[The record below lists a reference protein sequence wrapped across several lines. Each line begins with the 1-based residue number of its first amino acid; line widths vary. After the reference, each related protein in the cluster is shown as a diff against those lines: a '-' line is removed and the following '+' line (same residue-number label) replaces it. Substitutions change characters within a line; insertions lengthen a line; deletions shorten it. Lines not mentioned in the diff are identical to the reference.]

1 MSFSPDG
8 NILTITTHNGVMY
21 GYILSTAVL
30 ISTYNELVAMLS
42 SLTEVVIL
50 SCSYKKKG
58 QLINNLNLPFEP
70 ASISLGPYHL
80 AARLGNTVK
89 FYRWLR

>member
-1 MSFSPDG
+1 MMSFSPDG

-42 SLTEVVIL
+42 SLT
-50 SCSYKKKG
+50 
-58 QLINNLNLPFEP
+58 
-70 ASISLGPYHL
+70 
-80 AARLGNTVK
+80 
-89 FYRWLR
+89 